1 MQKHKR
7 VIKAVLVLLGLL
19 GFAGYM
25 AHSDLTLD
33 GVLEAYTTTGS
44 INLDDGTGASPSL
57 ILTDATNETL
67 TISKTDSSHATF
79 TITAAD
85 AIQVLTGNLRVGNGT
100 PGQTHNGED
109 FYVEGI
115 SEFAGNV
122 TIDKGATNSPT
133 VTFIDG
139 QDETAV
145 LVKANG
151 ADLTCTIA
159 DTTESLRIVTGNLR
173 VGDGTADVALDG
185 EDAYINGTLEV
196 DGATR
201 IDGAIDANSTSNFQ
215 GAATFQAA
223 IIRTAQEYSFTAGGR
238 PGTGNGW
245 LTTGSVANLFNYT
258 LPASEA
264 TTATL
269 VIPISG
275 LHVGDTITAWK
286 LVGQIESAGA
296 IVELDG
302 DLRKLTV
309 VSTAITDASV
319 GAIVPIHVVADTA
332 IATAKTGLTE
342 VIAADETFYVLLSGT
357 TAGSTDID
365 ILGVTLTVTTN

>member
-159 DTTESLRIVTGNLR
+159 DTTESLRIVTGNFR

-185 EDAYINGTLEV
+185 EDAYVEDTLEV
-196 DGATR
+196 DGLLR
-201 IDGAIDANSTSNFQ
+201 LDGTLDANWTANIQ
-215 GAATFQAA
+215 GALTLQSSL
-223 IIRTAQEYSFTAGGR
+223 IRTSQEYIINGGGK
-238 PGTGNGW
+238 PGATKGW
-245 LTTGSVANLFNYT
+245 VTTGTVVNLFNYT
-258 LPASEA
+258 LPASTA
-264 TTATL
+264 TTATM

-275 LHVGDTITAWK
+275 LHVGDTITGFK
-286 LVGQIESAGA
+286 LVGQIESAGG
-296 IVELDG
+296 IVEMDAA
-302 DLRKLTV
+302 LRKLTTV
-309 VSTAITDASV
+309 AAATTDALV
-319 GAIVPIHVVADTA
+319 GAIAPIHVVADTA
-332 IATAKTGLTE
+332 VASAKTGLAE
-342 VIAADETFYVLLSGT
+342 VVAATETFYVLISAT
-357 TAGSTDID
+357 TAASTDID
-365 ILGVTLTVTTN
+365 IQGVTVTVTTN